1 MDRHPSTA
9 ASQRRCPICHRGRL
23 VVISFDEPE
32 RPQDPDLQQ
41 SADSRQIESYS
52 CGHRV
57 VGASLDTADPDQLDV
72 ERRGSE
78 ETVDPSPEG

>member
-9 ASQRRCPICHRGRL
+9 AAGRRCPICQRGRL
-23 VVISFDEPE
+23 VVISYDEPE
-32 RPQDPDLQQ
+32 RAQDPDLQQ
-41 SADSRQIESYS
+41 SSDSREVESYS

-57 VGASLDTADPDQLDV
+57 VGPSLATAAPDQLDV
-72 ERRGSE
+72 ERRQSE

>member
-9 ASQRRCPICHRGRL
+9 AAQRRCPICHRGRL

-32 RPQDPDLQQ
+32 HAQDPDLQQ
-41 SADSRQIESYS
+41 SSDSRQVESYS

-57 VGASLDTADPDQLDV
+57 VGPSLATADPDQLDV
-72 ERRGSE
+72 ERRESE
-78 ETVDPSPEG
+78 ETIDPSNEG